1 LLKSYGCEAF
11 QREVLAVKNFL
22 SIRTLLS
29 AITGLLV
36 ILLVS
41 IFAISANEAFDGKRE
56 AARIL
61 SIVNTTR
68 TTLSAKESIRIEG
81 GVVGVTQVVP
91 EVASAETIA
100 RMLDLRSTTNTALA
114 GMINRVRVQLKSGTS
129 PALSEVLA
137 SKAVYDTV
145 LGPIVAA
152 AKLPMAQR
160 PTKPMADWRKAGD
173 RLTIAV
179 DRLGSTLSHGTDN
192 ADAFISNMMRI
203 SDTVWLMRLD
213 AGGDRGRVGTAIREG
228 RTLSTAQIQQLAT
241 ATGRI
246 DARWADIEEYAAQP
260 GIPPRLKAAI
270 AQAKN
275 EYFLRFRA
283 VRRSVITDLV
293 AGKPV
298 PISGFD
304 WLKMSNPG
312 LNSIMAIPKVALD
325 LTEAYAAKQAADAAR
340 SFTVAI
346 ALMLLSIGM
355 ASFTTMYVI
364 WRVIRPLKQITRTMK
379 TVTGGNFSQAV
390 PFADRDDEIGQFS
403 RAVSM
408 FRDSAAQQVR
418 LKSEMIQ
425 NQAAKDLA
433 EKANRTKSEFLANMS
448 HELRTPLNAIIG
460 FSEMIKAEVYGP
472 GLPRYRDYAT
482 DIHGAGQHLLSLIND
497 ILDLSKAEAGRLD
510 LHVEQVDLADLIGE
524 SARLMSDRAV
534 QKGLSLTL
542 DIDVLPPLLIDRLR
556 TKQILLNLLSNAI
569 KFTPENGSVSIQG
582 GRDTSGRVVIC
593 VRDTGIGIAPE
604 MIAVAFE
611 PFRQIDSMVARESE
625 GTGLGLSLVKKLIE
639 LHDGEVALES
649 TLNMGTTVSIA
660 FPAARCMEGT
670 KAA

>member
-1 LLKSYGCEAF
+1 M
-11 QREVLAVKNFL
+11 KNFL

-36 ILLVS
+36 VLLVS
-41 IFAISANEAFDGKRE
+41 IFAISANDAFNRKRE

-61 SIVNTTR
+61 SSVNTTR
-68 TTLSAKESIRIEG
+68 TTLSAKENIRIEG
-81 GVVGVTQVVP
+81 GVMGATQVAP
-91 EVASAETIA
+91 DASSAETIA
-100 RMLDLRSTTNTALA
+100 HLLDFRSRTNTAIA
-114 GMINRVRVQLKSGTS
+114 AMINRVRAQLKNGTS

-137 SKAVYDTV
+137 SQAVYDSILDPV
-145 LGPIVAA
+145 IAA
-152 AKLPMAQR
+152 AKLPLAKR
-160 PTKPMADWRKAGD
+160 PAKLVADWRKAAD

-179 DRLGSTLSHGTDN
+179 DRLSSTLSRGTDN

-213 AGGDRGRVGTAIREG
+213 AGDDRGTVGTAIREA
-228 RTLSTAQIQQLAT
+228 RTLSTAQIQQFAT
-241 ATGRI
+241 GTGRI

-260 GIPPRLKAAI
+260 GTPAQLKAGI

-275 EYFLRFRA
+275 DYFLRFRA
-283 VRRSVITDLV
+283 VRQNVITHLV

-298 PISGFD
+298 RISNSD
-304 WLKMSNPG
+304 WLKLSNPS
-312 LNSIMAIPKVALD
+312 LNSIMAISKVALN
-325 LTEAYAAKQAADAAR
+325 LTEGYAARQAAAAAWN
-340 SFTVAI
+340 FTVAI

-355 ASFTTMYVI
+355 ASFTTMYVM
-364 WRVIRPLKQITRTMK
+364 WRVIRPLKQITQTMK
-379 TVTGGNFSQAV
+379 TVTDGNFSQAV
-390 PFADRDDEIGQFS
+390 PFTDRNDEIGQFS
-403 RAVSM
+403 RAVWM
-408 FRDSAAQQVR
+408 FRDSAAEQVR

-433 EKANRTKSEFLANMS
+433 EKANQTKSEFLANMS

-482 DIHGAGQHLLSLIND
+482 DIHGAGKHLLSLIND
-497 ILDLSKAEAGRLD
+497 ILDLSKAEAGKLD
-510 LHVEQVDLADLIGE
+510 LHVEQVDLADLVGE
-524 SARLMSDRAV
+524 SARLMSERAA
-534 QKGLSLTL
+534 QKRLRLTL
-542 DIDVLPPLLIDRLR
+542 DIGALPPLLIDRLR

-569 KFTPENGSVSIQG
+569 KFTPENGNVSIQAV
-582 GRDTSGRVVIC
+582 RDTSARVVIC

-604 MIAVAFE
+604 MLDVAFE
-611 PFRQIDSMVARESE
+611 PFRQIDSTVARESE

-649 TLNMGTTVSIA
+649 TLNVGTAVFIA
-660 FPAARCMEGT
+660 FPAARCMEDT
-670 KAA
+670 RAA